1 MRSQLIDVFHMP
13 QKTVF
18 NRKIA
23 KKQFY
28 EQGQLTPDEKELLT
42 TEIDSIYLLAIC
54 KQDTLNI
61 SKYVNE
67 DKRYEEIYWLSVS
80 FKTINRYERMVKL
93 FHKVLPNPIVIIAS
107 DENENISISAAH
119 KRLNNN
125 DETKVVV
132 GNVIQSPWIK
142 LSDVNDGVQRFLQR
156 IRFNNLSYSNLWAF
170 YESVH
175 SAITMSSLIENI
187 STYPKI
193 STSSEELLPLIT
205 SLKDVDKSIDQLRL
219 LQKEQLDFGEKIE
232 LHIKIKKREQEKEQI
247 LKQIRELC

>member
-1 MRSQLIDVFHMP
+1 MRRQLIDIFDMP
-13 QKTVF
+13 KKTIF

-42 TEIDSIYLLAIC
+42 TEIESIYLLAIC
-54 KQDTLNI
+54 KQDTIKI

-119 KRLNNN
+119 KRINNN
-125 DETKVVV
+125 DETKIAV

-175 SAITMSSLIENI
+175 SAITMSLLIENI

-205 SLKDVDKSIDQLRL
+205 SFNDVDKSIDQLRQ
-219 LQKEQLDFGEKIE
+219 LQKEQLDFGGRWNSI
-232 LHIKIKKREQEKEQI
+232 
-247 LKQIRELC
+247 

>member
-1 MRSQLIDVFHMP
+1 MRSQLIDFFHMP
-13 QKTVF
+13 KKTVF

-42 TEIDSIYLLAIC
+42 TEIDSIYLLSIC

-61 SKYVNE
+61 PKYVNE
-67 DKRYEEIYWLSVS
+67 DKQYEEIYWLSIS

-132 GNVIQSPWIK
+132 ENIIQSPWIK
-142 LSDVNDGVQRFLQR
+142 LSDINNGVQRFLNR
-156 IRFNNLSYSNLWAF
+156 ICFNNLSYSNLWAF

-193 STSSEELLPLIT
+193 STSSEDLLPLIT
-205 SLKDVDKSIDQLRL
+205 SFNDVDKIIDQLQQ
-219 LQKEQLDFGEKIE
+219 LQKEQLDFGEKME
-232 LHIKIKKREQEKEQI
+232 LHMKVKKREQEKEQI
-247 LKQIRELC
+247 LIQIKELC

>member
-1 MRSQLIDVFHMP
+1 MRSQLIDIFGMP
-13 QKTVF
+13 KKTVF

-28 EQGQLTPDEKELLT
+28 EQGQLTSDEKELLT

-67 DKRYEEIYWLSVS
+67 DKRYEEIYWLSIS
-80 FKTINRYERMVKL
+80 FKTLDRYERMVKL

-107 DENENISISAAH
+107 DEKENISISAAH
-119 KRLNNN
+119 KRLNNK
-125 DETKVVV
+125 DETKVVI
-132 GNVIQSPWIK
+132 GNVIKSPWIK
-142 LSDVNDGVQRFLQR
+142 LSDANDGVQRFLQR

-193 STSSEELLPLIT
+193 STPSEELLPLIT
-205 SLKDVDKSIDQLRL
+205 SLKDVDKSIDQLRQ
-219 LQKEQLDFGEKIE
+219 LQKEQLDFGEKME
-232 LHIKIKKREQEKEQI
+232 LHIKIKKREQEKEHILIQI
-247 LKQIRELC
+247 KELC